1 MTKDEIKKALEC
13 CEKYAYCKDCPC
25 YTYCEHELHKGA
37 LALITEQE
45 KEIDFQVQD
54 RARLQREIDELEQA
68 HEQRVEEIKR
78 LKAENDSLNKKISEL
93 EQDLIHADENVFYR
107 ECDVKL
113 AEDKIKKQA
122 QIDVLSKVKERA
134 VGLAAIETYHI
145 CNLIDELIKDV
156 NENDLFFDKAESEK
170 KLEGIRNG
178 NKN

>member
-1 MTKDEIKKALEC
+1 MTKEDIKKALELC
-13 CEKYAYCKDCPC
+13 TKDEDCEKCPYAKYGCTRLLRKDSFV
-25 YTYCEHELHKGA
+25 
-37 LALITEQE
+37 LIIEQE
-45 KEIDFQVQD
+45 KEI
-54 RARLQREIDELEQA
+54 E
-68 HEQRVEEIKR
+68 R

-156 NENDLFFDKAESEK
+156 NENDADRKTH
-170 KLEGIRNG
+170 
-178 NKN
+178 

>member
-13 CEKYAYCKDCPC
+13 CDKYAYCKDCPC

-78 LKAENDSLNKKISEL
+78 LEAEVKRAKINAMLEL
-93 EQDLIHADENVFYR
+93 EEKIVEHMGEREYMGVKYKQGVFS
-107 ECDVKL
+107 ES
-113 AEDKIKKQA
+113 E
-122 QIDVLSKVKERA
+122 
-134 VGLAAIETYHI
+134 
-145 CNLIDELIKDV
+145 IDEFIKEV
-156 NENDLFFDKAESEK
+156 Q
-170 KLEGIRNG
+170 NG
-178 NKN
+178 EDNN